1 MHNTVMALRLGELVP
16 LRTLPK
22 TLDAACYNRVRLALL
37 RLDNPLRIELS
48 RLRVEV
54 LLDDTTWLCYR
65 PYESDLPLLAWT
77 AFQTKNRALHEPVP
91 CKLHLYHFHAGL
103 LMGVT
108 LDNLSAVLDEYLSGR
123 KPYTL

>member
-1 MHNTVMALRLGELVP
+1 MALRLGELVP

-37 RLDNPLRIELS
+37 RLSNPLRIDLP
-48 RLRVEV
+48 RLRVEMI
-54 LLDDTTWLCYR
+54 LDDAAWLCYR

-77 AFQTKNRALHEPVP
+77 AFETRDRALHEPVR
-91 CKLHLYHFHAGL
+91 CQLHLYHFHAGL

-108 LDNLSAVLDEYLSGR
+108 LDNLNAVLDDYLSGR
-123 KPYTL
+123 KPYAL